1 MSLEHLHASAQ
12 MESMFI
18 QTEDTPNPATL
29 KFLPG
34 RDVVGKEG
42 TIREVTRGDD
52 VSRAPLAE
60 MLFMIPDVHRVFFG
74 TDYISVTRGEEA
86 QWKHLKPAVLGAI
99 MDFYVAGGVPLLDQ
113 LQEGSVDEQ
122 VYEGETLEIVEQI
135 KELIELRVRPAVAQD
150 GGDIVFRHFDVED
163 GSVYLEMRGAC
174 AGCPSSTMTLKSG
187 IENLLKHYVPEV
199 TRVEQAVG

>member
-1 MSLEHLHASAQ
+1 
-12 MESMFI
+12 MFI

-34 RDVVGKEG
+34 KDVTG
-42 TIREVTRGDD
+42 TGQPPVDIQRGEN
-52 VSRAPLAE
+52 VSAAPLAE
-60 MLFMIPDVHRVFFG
+60 MLFMIPDVSRVFFG
-74 TDYISVTRGEEA
+74 SDYISVTKSDTA

-113 LQEGSVDEQ
+113 IAKTEIEER

-150 GGDIVFRHFDVED
+150 GGDIVFKHFDDDD
-163 GSVYLEMRGAC
+163 GAVYLEMRGAC

-199 TRVEQAVG
+199 TRVEQAI